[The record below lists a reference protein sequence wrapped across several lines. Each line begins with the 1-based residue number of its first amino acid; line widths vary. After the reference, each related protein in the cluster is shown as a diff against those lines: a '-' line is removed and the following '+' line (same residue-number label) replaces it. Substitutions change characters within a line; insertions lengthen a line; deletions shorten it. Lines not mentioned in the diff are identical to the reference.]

1 MAILK
6 MMLWFFKAIRTMVI
20 VVVIFVILYIS
31 YRGCQP
37 MSVSQAPKGMT
48 YWQYMADRL
57 DAAKTI
63 KPSRCGW
70 GMLLSLA
77 MLGPVY
83 SVVYTSV
90 GVDPEGFL
98 AKVTAPDP
106 DIPKDVAHA
115 AWYKIPDIWWK
126 VVERLSWTMLARPG
140 IACQFRPVKLIE

>member
-6 MMLWFFKAIRTMVI
+6 LAQWFFKGLGTMI
-20 VVVIFVILYIS
+20 ILVVICVLLFIT
-31 YRGCQP
+31 YRGNQP
-37 MSVSQAPKGMT
+37 MSVLQTPKGMT
-48 YWQYMADRL
+48 YWQFMADRL

-63 KPSRCGW
+63 QPSRCGW
-70 GMLLSLA
+70 GMLMSLA
-77 MLGPVY
+77 TLGPVY

-106 DIPKDVAHA
+106 DIPKNVVHA
-115 AWYKIPDIWWK
+115 AWYQIPDIWWK

-140 IACQFRPVKLIE
+140 VACRFRPVKQNE